1 LKFLLRTLSIAAVLV
16 LSANVTLACTCVSA
30 SLGKRFRKAK
40 AVFVGRLTPAPSD
53 KELVQNYTGEDRDS
67 QTLKVVKAFKG
78 IRRKFISVTFDV
90 QNLAHVGSC
99 PALYYFK
106 PERDYLVFAYG
117 SKYEVQ
123 TVCSDTWEIPAD
135 KESPGYDQMQGY
147 IKKLDSFWFRLGA
160 RLNPF

>member
-16 LSANVTLACTCVSA
+16 LSANVTLACTCASA

-40 AVFVGRLTPAPSD
+40 AVFVGRFTPESPD
-53 KELVQNYTGEDRDS
+53 RELIQNYSDEDKHA
-67 QTLKVVKAFKG
+67 QTLEVVKAFKG
-78 IRRKFISVTFDV
+78 IRRKFINVTFDV

-106 PERDYLVFAYG
+106 PERNYLVFTYG

-135 KESPGYDQMQGY
+135 KESLGYDQMQRY
-147 IKKLDSFWFRLGA
+147 VKKLDSFWFRLRA